1 MAFQEK
7 NLVRQ
12 AINSTGETAYTVPS
26 STVTV
31 VRDIHICNNGSST
44 CHITLWLVPNGGSA
58 TDENVMFYQW
68 DVRSNDFVHWT
79 GYQILDTVG
88 DTIQA
93 QAEISDQ
100 ITLTISGAE
109 IT

>member
-1 MAFQEK
+1 MGFSEK

-12 AINSTGETAYTVPS
+12 AVNNTGETVYTVAS
-26 STVTV
+26 GVSVI
-31 VRDIHICNNGSST
+31 RDIHICNNGNSNCYIS
-44 CHITLWLVPNGGSA
+44 IWLVPNGASS
-58 TDENVMFYQW
+58 TDENILFYQW
-68 DVRSNDFVHWT
+68 DIRSNDFAHWT

-93 QAEISDQ
+93 QSEINDQ

-109 IT
+109 IA